1 VRAAVTLVP
10 CLTAKKFSDGLVP
23 VRNSR
28 VLTRVL
34 WSNFDLE
41 NGDGGLLQDFWYG
54 RGGGGGR
61 GENVGG
67 RRVPPT

>member
-10 CLTAKKFSDGLVP
+10 CLTAKKISVGLVP

-34 WSNFDLE
+34 WPTSDLE
-41 NGDGGLLQDFWYG
+41 NGDGGLLQDVWYG
-54 RGGGGGR
+54 REGGGGR

-67 RRVPPT
+67 RRVPST